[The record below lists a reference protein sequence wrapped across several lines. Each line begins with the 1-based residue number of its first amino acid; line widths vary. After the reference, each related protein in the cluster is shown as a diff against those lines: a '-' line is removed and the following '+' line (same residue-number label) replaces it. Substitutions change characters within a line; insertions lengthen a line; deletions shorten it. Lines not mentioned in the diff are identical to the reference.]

1 MPSIGRRCHELR
13 IQDENTTWRI
23 VYRSD
28 SDGIVIVD
36 IFAKNTQ
43 KTPVAVIQKCKARLN
58 VYDQVNKSGIET

>member
-28 SDGIVIVD
+28 ADAIVIAD
-36 IFAKNTQ
+36 IFSKNTQ
-43 KTPVAVIQKCKARLN
+43 KTPVASIQRCKARLN
-58 VYDQVNKSGIET
+58 AYDQVNKGG